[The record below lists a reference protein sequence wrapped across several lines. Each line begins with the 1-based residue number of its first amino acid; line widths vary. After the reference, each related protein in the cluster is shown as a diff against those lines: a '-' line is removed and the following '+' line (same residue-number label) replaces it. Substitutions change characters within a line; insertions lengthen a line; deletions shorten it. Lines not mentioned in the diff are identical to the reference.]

1 MDYLYLIKV
10 EDHIKEGNMKKLFI
24 CFALMFSFSF
34 PLGSASTYE
43 DKLMWDKLGS
53 HPVAIKNVVTIPNYS
68 SLNIV
73 LENRAKQVECLAKN
87 IYFEA
92 RNEPFAGQFAV
103 ALVTLNRVYDDTFPN
118 TVCEVVYQGIHTK
131 RGFPKRNRC
140 QFSWYCDG
148 ASDEVRNLVAF
159 NTTQKIANLAMISY
173 GSMKS
178 QGLDYT
184 EGAIYYHTH
193 EIKPRWSNSYPKV
206 GRIGDHIF
214 YR

>member
-24 CFALMFSFSF
+24 CFVLMFSFVF
-34 PLGSASTYE
+34 PLGSVSNYE
-43 DKLMWDKLGS
+43 DKLLWDSFGS
-53 HPVAIKNVVTIPNYS
+53 QSVPNYT
-68 SLNIV
+68 SLNLI
-73 LENRAKQVECLAKN
+73 LKNRAKQVECLAKN

-92 RNEPFAGQFAV
+92 RNEPFAGQFAI

-118 TVCEVVYQGIHTK
+118 TVCEVVYQGIHNK
-131 RGFPKRNRC
+131 RGFPKLNRC

-148 ASDEVRNLVAF
+148 ISDTTKNVRAWKD
-159 NTTQKIANLAMISY
+159 TQKIANLAMISY

-184 EGAIYYHTH
+184 EGARYYHTH
-193 EIKPRWSNSYPKV
+193 EIKPRWSRSFPKV
-206 GRIGDHIF
+206 GRIGQHIF

>member
-1 MDYLYLIKV
+1 
-10 EDHIKEGNMKKLFI
+10 
-24 CFALMFSFSF
+24 MFSFSF
-34 PLGSASTYE
+34 PLGSAGTYE
-43 DKLMWDKLGS
+43 DNFVWEKPTP
-53 HPVAIKNVVTIPNYS
+53 HPVLKHGQLNIENIVVPNYS
-68 SLNIV
+68 SLNFE

-87 IYFEA
+87 IYHEA

-103 ALVTLNRVYDDTFPN
+103 ALVTLNRVYDKNFPS
-118 TVCEVVYQGIHTK
+118 TICEVVYQGIHTK
-131 RGFPKRNRC
+131 SGFPKRDRC

-184 EGAIYYHTH
+184 EGAIYYHTY
-193 EIKPRWSNSYPKV
+193 EINPRWSTSYPKV